1 MKCGVAMPRQP
12 RTKSPA
18 RSARAGTTR
27 SARVATKRPTT
38 PVVSASDG
46 ATLCASSF
54 QALACAVA
62 ALIAGHTALSALAVV
77 TFLLSLNFW
86 SKPEY
91 GIRRNADFLCAC
103 SALIISLHQTSQC
116 RRPLPILSLYAAA
129 CGLWLVAA
137 WRWSGADRRWVWW
150 HVSFHACSTAA
161 NLLLYERLR

>member
-1 MKCGVAMPRQP
+1 MP

-27 SARVATKRPTT
+27 SARAGTTRSARAAKRPTT

-46 ATLCASSF
+46 AILCASSF
-54 QALACAVA
+54 QAFACAVA

-91 GIRRNADFLCAC
+91 GARRNLDFLCAC

-137 WRWSGADRRWVWW
+137 WRWSRADRRWVWW

-161 NLLLYERLR
+161 NLLLYECLR